1 MTAPN
6 PQPRPC
12 GDASPWAPLHGW
24 RLWVAG
30 VALLGFLA
38 SLPFVERAANDYRRA
53 AAQGGSH
60 E

>member
-1 MTAPN
+1 MTPRN

-12 GDASPWAPLHGW
+12 GDVSPCAPLHGW

-30 VALLGFLA
+30 LAVLGFLA

-53 AAQGGSH
+53 AAQG